1 MDSPEENKI
10 RILFKENYQEWCVHS
25 FAFLHNMDEAQDVV
39 QDVMVKIISGNKLQG
54 VANPSSYIKVAVR
67 NASLQRIKSKQKIRK
82 LDETAHLIAYSYE
95 QELIEQENRAKV
107 QNALNVLSDQS
118 KKVFEL
124 CVMEGLN
131 YKYTADIMGISINT
145 VKYHL
150 KKAYKILRKTLNDT
164 YLFNVIFAVIY
175 IFFVKK

>member
-1 MDSPEENKI
+1 MDSPTENKI
-10 RILFKENYQEWCVHS
+10 RSLFKENYQEWCVHS

-39 QDVMVKIISGNKLQG
+39 QDVLVKIISGNKLEG
-54 VANPSSYIKVAVR
+54 IANPSSYIKVAVK
-67 NASLQRIKSKQKIRK
+67 NASLQRIKTKQKIRK
-82 LDETAHLIAYSYE
+82 LDETPPLIDYSYE
-95 QELIEQENRAKV
+95 QELIEQENKAKV
-107 QNALNVLSDQS
+107 QNALNVLPDQS

-124 CVMEGLN
+124 CVIEGLQ

-150 KKAYKILRKTLNDT
+150 KKAYKILRTTLKDT
-164 YLFNVIFAVIY
+164 YLFNLIVVIVY